1 MQRITPKLKMTHCV
15 ISVRMAAPLP
25 LMNPRG
31 AAADD
36 LSAPYLFAGNSL
48 MTSTTPGATVLLSPL
63 DESGPRPVA

>member
-1 MQRITPKLKMTHCV
+1 MTHCV

-48 MTSTTPGATVLLSPL
+48 MTSTTLGATVLLSP
-63 DESGPRPVA
+63 VA